1 MGGVI
6 RGNGS
11 YELVFEIGRI
21 LVKRVEERDKC
32 NIRIH
37 VNGETWLRLYK
48 SMLDHV
54 LC

>member
-1 MGGVI
+1 MI

-32 NIRIH
+32 CSYFEGDKVGGVFIRDE
-37 VNGETWLRLYK
+37 NGK
-48 SMLDHV
+48 ICSKN
-54 LC
+54 